1 MREANAKARQEHLDQ
16 REEKRQEG
24 KLRRASGENDRA
36 SSSMVCPP
44 TKKKKKKKTNV
55 KTTKALTPVPTSPST
70 FTPSTSNSTDSS
82 IQAFEVNFDLP
93 EF

>member
-44 TKKKKKKKTNV
+44 AKKKKKTNV
-55 KTTKALTPVPTSPST
+55 KTTKALTLVPASPST